1 MTSHH
6 LTCFAAA
13 LGLCALLLLIIAAPA
28 VDRSWPC
35 WRAAADR
42 TFLFL
47 AQDQTSCFCSDIECD
62 NGTSPGCNA
71 TCNAPKQ
78 AQFACEAQCNEYGNP
93 SGRNSCECVDE

>member
-13 LGLCALLLLIIAAPA
+13 LGLCALLLLIIAAHA